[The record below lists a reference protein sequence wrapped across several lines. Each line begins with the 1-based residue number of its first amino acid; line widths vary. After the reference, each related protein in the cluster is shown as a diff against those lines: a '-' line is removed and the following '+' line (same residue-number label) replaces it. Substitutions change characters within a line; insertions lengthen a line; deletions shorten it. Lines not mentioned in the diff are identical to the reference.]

1 MISTLLFQSSDS
13 SSSGSNAVDPSQVT
27 GWDVLG
33 AAAVIAL
40 AVPVAALLARLLMRG
55 VRRLPNVTEPLVQ
68 DIGRLIRWSVY
79 LIAFALAMT
88 FLGVTVGWL
97 SIVVIVILILGLLMV
112 RPMVEN
118 IAAGLLMTVRPSFSI
133 GDQIQTD
140 EYKGVVSEIGSR
152 TTILKTNT
160 GISIH
165 IPNVEVADKVIAVYS
180 AYDSRRAGF
189 NLSVD
194 HDTDLTA
201 LTTDLVKAISNID
214 DIESDPAPSV
224 QATGYNGRSIDLSIE
239 FWYPS
244 SHHSDSGPMD
254 LVVRTVQTE
263 LTKAGIVPVA
273 KTVDIVQSQ
282 HAIKDSSPSN
292 ANSDPDSGA
301 ASTDES
307 TTA

>member
-1 MISTLLFQSSDS
+1 
-13 SSSGSNAVDPSQVT
+13 
-27 GWDVLG
+27 
-33 AAAVIAL
+33 
-40 AVPVAALLARLLMRG
+40 MRG

-118 IAAGLLMTVRPSFSI
+118 ISAGLLMTLRPSFTI

-152 TTILKTNT
+152 TTVLKTNT

-189 NLSVD
+189 NLRVD
-194 HDTDLTA
+194 YDTDLTA
-201 LTTDLVKAISNID
+201 LTADLVKAISNID
-214 DIESDPAPSV
+214 GIESDPAPSV
-224 QATGYNGRSIDLSIE
+224 QATGYNGRSIELAIE

-254 LVVRTVQTE
+254 LAVRAVQTE
-263 LTKAGIVPVA
+263 LAKSGIVPVA
-273 KTVDIVQSQ
+273 NTVGILQ
-282 HAIKDSSPSN
+282 SPSVEVTRTKDG
-292 ANSDPDSGA
+292 ADSKTDDI
-301 ASTDES
+301 ASSEDD
-307 TTA
+307 TTTP

>member
-1 MISTLLFQSSDS
+1 MLGLILFQSSNGS
-13 SSSGSNAVDPSQVT
+13 SSPSDAVDPSQVT
-27 GWDVLG
+27 GWDVVG

-40 AVPVAALLARLLMRG
+40 AVPVASLIARLVMRG
-55 VRRLPNVTEPLVQ
+55 LRRLPNVPEPLVQ
-68 DIGRLIRWSVY
+68 DLGRLIRWSVY
-79 LIAFALAMT
+79 LVAFALAMT
-88 FLGVTVGWL
+88 FLGVTIGWL

-118 IAAGLLMTVRPSFSI
+118 ISAGLLMTLRPSFTV

-152 TTILKTNT
+152 TTILKTTT

-180 AYDSRRAGF
+180 ANDSRRAGF
-189 NLSVD
+189 ILSVD
-194 HDTDLTA
+194 HDTDLAA

-244 SHHSDSGPMD
+244 SHRSDSGPMD
-254 LVVRTVQTE
+254 LVVRTVQAE

-273 KTVDIVQSQ
+273 RTVDVVQSPSVE
-282 HAIKDSSPSN
+282 ATPTKDGAGPKTDDTASS
-292 ANSDPDSGA
+292 AGD
-301 ASTDES
+301 
-307 TTA
+307 TTTP